1 MRTAASILILSILVP
16 CTLVVFLVSSV
27 KANVLT
33 AEFIKHELAAQK
45 VYTIAEDQAS
55 QQIAKM
61 KFENLP
67 INAADLQT
75 LVQRVLPASWLQMN
89 IESTLDRTF
98 AWFNGPS
105 DATLALP
112 IDLRGP
118 KSELLPGVD
127 ALIAAAIPRLP
138 VCQRHQ
144 KEGELCRTTG
154 MSVAQ
159 VKDLL
164 KQGGIDVATVTTQ
177 LPDEIDLA
185 NPVLPTIKL
194 GNAADPEK
202 EAPPT
207 QDTKSEQTTSVPD
220 QAKNIVAQMTNA
232 KEIYHQVLGY
242 WNDAL
247 IVFGVLVLGYL
258 AINAKGWRRIT
269 RWTGILTL
277 TLGFLPL
284 AVSVA
289 SKVVMEKY
297 LLPSMHFTSDIPAAV
312 QTAVPAAI
320 RDFQH
325 ALFSTTLLVSAVMV
339 AFGVVAIVGAH
350 FIPARKPATSKK

>member
-1 MRTAASILILSILVP
+1 MRTAASIFLLIVLVP
-16 CTLVVFLVSSV
+16 FTLVVFLVSAV

-75 LVQRVLPASWLQMN
+75 LVSRVLPASWLQMN
-89 IESTLDRTF
+89 IEGTLDRAF

-127 ALIAAAIPRLP
+127 ALIAGAIPRLP
-138 VCQRHQ
+138 ACQRRQ
-144 KEGELCRTTG
+144 KEGELCRTPG
-154 MSVAQ
+154 MTVTQ
-159 VKDLL
+159 VKDSL
-164 KQGGIDVATVTTQ
+164 KQGGIDLATVTTQ
-177 LPDEIDLA
+177 LPDSIDLA

-194 GNAADPEK
+194 GDAV
-202 EAPPT
+202 
-207 QDTKSEQTTSVPD
+207 QDNKSEDKTSVPD
-220 QAKNIVAQMTNA
+220 QAKNIVAQLTDA
-232 KEIYHQVLGY
+232 KKTYHQVLGY

-247 IVFGVLVLGYL
+247 IAFGVLVLGYL
-258 AINAKGWRRIT
+258 AINANGWRRIT

-284 AVSVA
+284 VVSVA
-289 SKVVMEKY
+289 SKIVMERY
-297 LLPSMHFTSDIPAAV
+297 LLPSMHFTSSVPVEV

-339 AFGVVAIVGAH
+339 GFGIAAIVGAH
-350 FIPARKPATSKK
+350 FIPAREPVAAKK

>member
-1 MRTAASILILSILVP
+1 MRTAASIFLLIVLVP
-16 CTLVVFLVSSV
+16 FTLVVFLVSAV

-33 AEFIKHELAAQK
+33 AEFIKHELAARQ

-55 QQIAKM
+55 QRIATM

-75 LVQRVLPASWLQMN
+75 LVSRVLPASWLQMN
-89 IESTLDRTF
+89 IEGTFDRAF
-98 AWFNGPS
+98 VWFNGPS

-127 ALIAAAIPRLP
+127 ALIAEAIPRLP
-138 VCQRHQ
+138 ACQRRQ
-144 KEGELCRTTG
+144 KEGELCRTPG
-154 MSVAQ
+154 MTVAQ

-164 KQGGIDVATVTTQ
+164 KQGGIDLATVTTQ
-177 LPDEIDLA
+177 LPDAIDLA

-194 GNAADPEK
+194 GNAVDQKKETTPKQDNKPEEK
-202 EAPPT
+202 
-207 QDTKSEQTTSVPD
+207 TSVPD
-220 QAKNIVAQMTNA
+220 QVKQVVAQMTDA
-232 KEIYHQVLGY
+232 KKTYHQVLGY
-242 WNDAL
+242 WDDAL
-247 IVFGVLVLGYL
+247 IAFGVLVLGYL

-284 AVSVA
+284 VVSVA
-289 SKVVMEKY
+289 SKIVMERY
-297 LLPSMHFTSDIPAAV
+297 LLPSMHFTSSVPVEV

-339 AFGVVAIVGAH
+339 GFGIAAIVGAH
-350 FIPARKPATSKK
+350 FIPARTSAAKK

>member
-1 MRTAASILILSILVP
+1 MRTAASIFLLIVLVP
-16 CTLVVFLVSSV
+16 FTLVVFLVSAV

-33 AEFIKHELAAQK
+33 AEFVKHEFATQK

-75 LVQRVLPASWLQMN
+75 LVSRVLPASWLQMN
-89 IESTLDRTF
+89 IEGTLDRAF

-127 ALIAAAIPRLP
+127 ALIAGAIPRLP
-138 VCQRHQ
+138 VCQRRQ
-144 KEGELCRTTG
+144 KEGELCRTPG
-154 MSVAQ
+154 MTVAQ
-159 VKDLL
+159 VKDSL
-164 KQGGIDVATVTTQ
+164 KQGGIDLATVTTQ
-177 LPDEIDLA
+177 LPDAIDLA

-194 GNAADPEK
+194 GDAVQDDQPQQK
-202 EAPPT
+202 E
-207 QDTKSEQTTSVPD
+207 SVSD
-220 QAKNIVAQMTNA
+220 QAKKIVTQMTDA
-232 KEIYHQVLGY
+232 KKTYHQVLGY
-242 WNDAL
+242 WDDAL
-247 IVFGVLVLGYL
+247 IAYGVLVLGYL

-284 AVSVA
+284 VVSVA
-289 SKVVMEKY
+289 SKVVMEK
-297 LLPSMHFTSDIPAAV
+297 LLPSMHFTSSVPVAV

-339 AFGVVAIVGAH
+339 GFGIAAIVGAH
-350 FIPARKPATSKK
+350 FIPVRTSAASKK